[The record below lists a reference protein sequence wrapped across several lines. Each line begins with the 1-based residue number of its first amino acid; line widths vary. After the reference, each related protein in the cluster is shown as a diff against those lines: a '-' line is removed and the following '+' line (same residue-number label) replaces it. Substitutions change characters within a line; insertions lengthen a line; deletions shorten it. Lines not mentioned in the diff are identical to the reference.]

1 MDILVVVGMGQ
12 AGVEGGMAIMV
23 IMVIIV
29 SGASMGAGVEAEVGA
44 SIASGMIDW
53 VELFSA

>member
-1 MDILVVVGMGQ
+1 MDILVVEGMGQ
-12 AGVEGGMAIMV
+12 AGVEGGMAIMAS
-23 IMVIIV
+23 IV

-53 VELFSA
+53 ANPFSG